1 MEEPWEPGPGK
12 RPEGVTELTTRKKKQ
27 RKVRKI
33 SDCLA
38 TRGDRI
44 HPELRDTEREMGS
57 HRDLAVQAFIG
68 KTISEVPLRSSSQW
82 ALIPHEDTHPDR
94 EIQTQMSSG
103 ELGHPRKETK
113 SQRRTELG
121 ETVQIPGLRV
131 QTEGSGIAWGTSLG
145 GSTG

>member
-1 MEEPWEPGPGK
+1 MGTRARKEAK
-12 RPEGVTELTTRKKKQ
+12 GVTELTARKKKQ
-27 RKVRKI
+27 RKPRKI

-38 TRGDRI
+38 TRSDRI
-44 HPELRDTEREMGS
+44 YPALRNTKREMGS

-68 KTISEVPLRSSSQW
+68 ETRAHVTISEVPLKSSSQW

-121 ETVQIPGLRV
+121 ETAQI
-131 QTEGSGIAWGTSLG
+131 LG
-145 GSTG
+145 V